1 MKPLFADSQEA
12 RPTLSADGG
21 RDLRRTSPSE
31 AKLLT
36 QDEIDD
42 LGVKAGERVAGLSQR
57 ILSEVRASDIDQ
69 FGERLNELIVTAKDL
84 DPAALQKRGILS
96 RVTSMF
102 KASKE
107 RLLAQFDSVEKRIGT
122 LIIEL
127 ESNANRQKR
136 DIAELEQMY
145 ADNYE
150 TFRQFEHAK
159 KLGEES
165 LEAYR
170 AALALPQSSD
180 DAFGAQHTMDLR
192 RCASALEQK
201 IDDLSRAMLMSEQLA
216 PQIRLEQDHKRTLIS
231 KFGTAKTVLIPA
243 WTNAF
248 SLYIK
253 QLSTKKAADL
263 ANATFDAADAA
274 LRAQADQLH
283 ANAGAVAALGQRPV
297 IATDTFA
304 YTQQKLFDALDEIAK
319 IVEDGQRQRKADE
332 PRLRQ
337 LERDLVAKFS
347 DHRHL
352 K

>member
-1 MKPLFADSQEA
+1 MKPIFGDSREA
-12 RPTLSADGG
+12 GEVTP
-21 RDLRRTSPSE
+21 RTDAAAV

-36 QDEIDD
+36 EDEIHG
-42 LGVKAGERVAGLSQR
+42 LGAKAGERVAGLSQR
-57 ILSEVRASDIDQ
+57 ILSEVRASDAEQ
-69 FGERLNELIVTAKDL
+69 FGAKLNELIVTAKGL
-84 DPAALQKRGILS
+84 DPASLQKRGIVG
-96 RVTSMF
+96 RITAMF
-102 KASKE
+102 GSTKE

-122 LIIEL
+122 LVIEL

-136 DIAELEQMY
+136 DIAELDQMY
-145 ADNYE
+145 ADNYD
-150 TFRQFEHAK
+150 TFRQFEDARA
-159 KLGEES
+159 LGQTS

-170 AALALPQSSD
+170 AVLAEPHEAA
-180 DAFGAQHTMDLR
+180 DAFAAQRTMDMR
-192 RCASALEQK
+192 RCANALEQK

-216 PQIRLEQDHKRTLIS
+216 PQIRLEQEHKRTLIS
-231 KFGTAKTVLIPA
+231 KFATAKTVLIPA

-263 ANATFDAADAA
+263 VNATFDAADAA

-297 IATDTFA
+297 IATETFQ

-319 IVEDGQRQRKADE
+319 IVEDGQRRRRADE

-337 LERDLVAKFS
+337 LERDFVARFNEAKN
-347 DHRHL
+347 
-352 K
+352 

>member
-21 RDLRRTSPSE
+21 RDLRKTSPSE

-36 QDEIDD
+36 QNKIDD
-42 LGVKAGERVAGLSQR
+42 LGVKAGERVARLSQR

-304 YTQQKLFDALDEIAK
+304 YTQ
-319 IVEDGQRQRKADE
+319 
-332 PRLRQ
+332 
-337 LERDLVAKFS
+337 
-347 DHRHL
+347 
-352 K
+352 

>member
-1 MKPLFADSQEA
+1 
-12 RPTLSADGG
+12 
-21 RDLRRTSPSE
+21 
-31 AKLLT
+31 
-36 QDEIDD
+36 
-42 LGVKAGERVAGLSQR
+42 
-57 ILSEVRASDIDQ
+57 
-69 FGERLNELIVTAKDL
+69 
-84 DPAALQKRGILS
+84 
-96 RVTSMF
+96 
-102 KASKE
+102 
-107 RLLAQFDSVEKRIGT
+107 
-122 LIIEL
+122 
-127 ESNANRQKR
+127 
-136 DIAELEQMY
+136 
-145 ADNYE
+145 
-150 TFRQFEHAK
+150 
-159 KLGEES
+159 
-165 LEAYR
+165 
-170 AALALPQSSD
+170 
-180 DAFGAQHTMDLR
+180 MDLR